1 MKETHNFLILLSY
14 FGMEF
19 NGSAYQK
26 DNENTVENKLIENL
40 YKLQLIDSYDIPL
53 SRVSRTDK
61 GVSARING
69 INLRLNIKY
78 ENVSILDIEKK
89 YVKELNKKL
98 KNIHIHDIKHVSN
111 TFDSRLNCIH
121 RTYVYFFINKNYNI
135 EKMKKAAKL
144 FIGEH
149 DFSNCCKKGKNVTSY
164 RRTVLK
170 FDIRNID
177 KHFYYFKIKGISFLY
192 NQIRHMVAI
201 LFLVG
206 KGLLDYNDV
215 IDILNNTST
224 KRKNYHIADEN
235 GLLLYSFKFNDYKYN
250 NNVNN
255 KIFLNVMNKYI
266 QSTMLLVSLCHPL
279 KLENKNE
286 DFFEN
291 LDDEEMNNDVIY
303 NNMIR
308 DINKN

>member
-1 MKETHNFLILLSY
+1 MIFR
-14 FGMEF
+14 
-19 NGSAYQK
+19 
-26 DNENTVENKLIENL
+26 TV
-40 YKLQLIDSYDIPL
+40 
-53 SRVSRTDK
+53 
-61 GVSARING
+61 AR
-69 INLRLNIKY
+69 
-78 ENVSILDIEKK
+78 
-89 YVKELNKKL
+89 
-98 KNIHIHDIKHVSN
+98 
-111 TFDSRLNCIH
+111 
-121 RTYVYFFINKNYNI
+121 
-135 EKMKKAAKL
+135 
-144 FIGEH
+144 
-149 DFSNCCKKGKNVTSY
+149 KGKI
-164 RRTVLK
+164 RTVLK

-206 KGLLDYNDV
+206 KGLLDNNDV
-215 IDILNNTST
+215 NNILNNTST

-250 NNVNN
+250 NHVNN

-291 LDDEEMNNDVIY
+291 LDDEDIKNDVIH
-303 NNMIR
+303 NNMIKE
-308 DINKN
+308 INKK

>member
-1 MKETHNFLILLSY
+1 
-14 FGMEF
+14 
-19 NGSAYQK
+19 
-26 DNENTVENKLIENL
+26 
-40 YKLQLIDSYDIPL
+40 
-53 SRVSRTDK
+53 
-61 GVSARING
+61 
-69 INLRLNIKY
+69 
-78 ENVSILDIEKK
+78 
-89 YVKELNKKL
+89 
-98 KNIHIHDIKHVSN
+98 
-111 TFDSRLNCIH
+111 
-121 RTYVYFFINKNYNI
+121 
-135 EKMKKAAKL
+135 MKKKKKKKKKIYL
-144 FIGEH
+144 QNNILIGEH

-206 KGLLDYNDV
+206 KGLLDNNDV
-215 IDILNNTST
+215 NNILNNTST

-250 NNVNN
+250 NHVNN

-291 LDDEEMNNDVIY
+291 LDDEDIKNDVIH
-303 NNMIR
+303 NNMIKE
-308 DINKN
+308 INKK